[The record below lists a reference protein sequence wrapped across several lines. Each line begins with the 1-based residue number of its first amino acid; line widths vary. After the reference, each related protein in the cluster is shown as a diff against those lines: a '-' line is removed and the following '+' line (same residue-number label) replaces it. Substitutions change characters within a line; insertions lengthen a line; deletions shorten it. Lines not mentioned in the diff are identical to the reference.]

1 MKTFNE
7 ANAAQV
13 MKQILSAINYLHA
26 NGIVH
31 RDIKAE
37 NVIYETNK
45 DDSRIKII
53 DFGVSINNEAK
64 VNMKETLG
72 NL

>member
-1 MKTFNE
+1 
-7 ANAAQV
+7 

-37 NVIYETNK
+37 NIVYETTK
-45 DDSRIKII
+45 DDSRVKII
-53 DFGVSINNEAK
+53 DFGVSIINETRK
-64 VNMKETLG
+64 NMKETLG